1 MILSLLLVE
10 IPLQGVMIIKIEV
23 LSLDGTMERELKQ
36 DFLVLMIVMDTLVLF
51 QMLQIQ
57 VKFLLVL
64 WEIFKQQTS
73 VVI

>member
-1 MILSLLLVE
+1 
-10 IPLQGVMIIKIEV
+10 MIIKIEV